1 MALLFA
7 LIAGVVV
14 WIGRA
19 NRGDAAGMTRAGAL
33 AVGAYLLLVPT
44 AMHPWYVLW
53 IVPFLCF
60 RPWPAFFYWS
70 GAVTLSYMSYVV
82 EPAPIPW
89 WAWLA
94 EYGPLYALLLHSGWR
109 ALAQRVP
116 AALAPR
122 TM

>member
-1 MALLFA
+1 
-7 LIAGVVV
+7 
-14 WIGRA
+14 
-19 NRGDAAGMTRAGAL
+19 MTRAGAL
-33 AVGAYLLLVPT
+33 AVGSYLLLVPT
-44 AMHPWYVLW
+44 SMHPWYALW

-60 RPWPAFFYWS
+60 WLWPAWLYWS
-70 GAVTLSYMSYVV
+70 GAVTLSYVSYVV

-109 ALAQRVP
+109 ALARPV
-116 AALAPR
+116 AASFATR